1 MVGFEWGSLIQDCED
16 LRIVRVYMCVLWL
29 IDMCKGVKVTVNQ
42 GLQNRIK
49 TLKVCEC
56 RDANRKTRQSS
67 AEICKSVSF
76 LMALAWKNT
85 TDCVNIY
92 ILNQPNE
99 HLLNNIARSVIHI
112 SRASMFPRLSR
123 APYSK
128 SVEFLEKRLF
138 AILCGRR
145 FDRALN
151 YGRHRRVFSKTSGGS
166 IKIELIYSRR
176 VRGADGW
183 IASQGKK

>member
-1 MVGFEWGSLIQDCED
+1 MVGFEWSSLIQDCED

-85 TDCVNIY
+85 TDFVNIY

-99 HLLNNIARSVIHI
+99 NLLNNIARSVIHI

-128 SVEFLEKRLF
+128 SVTRPNQR
-138 AILCGRR
+138 AIIH
-145 FDRALN
+145 RAM
-151 YGRHRRVFSKTSGGS
+151 YGISRKEIIRYPLRTPFRPGTELRKTPQS
-166 IKIELIYSRR
+166 
-176 VRGADGW
+176 V
-183 IASQGKK
+183 Q